1 MAKTEEGRRLCLE
14 SGSVEAVEE
23 ALDRQAKGKDEEEE
37 EEGKEEEGGVEATV
51 QVGDFVSI
59 LYY

>member
-1 MAKTEEGRRLCLE
+1 M
-14 SGSVEAVEE
+14 EAVEE
-23 ALDRQAKGKDEEEE
+23 ALDRQAKGKDEE